1 MARRIAA
8 AIGGQALLP
17 ARFAETGETAYA
29 GSVLDAAR
37 QAWSHS
43 KALIFVAPVAI
54 AVRAIGPLAQDKTHD
69 PAVLALDEQGQFV
82 VSMLSGHL
90 GGANALARQVARIT
104 GGQAVITT
112 ASEVQGKVALDLL
125 AQEAGW
131 SVEPE
136 SALTRVMAAVVN
148 DEPVQ
153 VYTAPGQDDAPLR
166 QIATNW
172 QWVAQPETLGAGPAI
187 VLSDRLEILDL
198 TQTVL
203 LRPHTLVVGIGCQRG
218 VSGEQIEQAVQT
230 TLRDAGLAFGALAA
244 VATVRLKAE
253 EPGLLAFVEAQHLPL
268 RIYEEA
274 EIQALAQRVTLSPS
288 AAQVKL
294 GLPGV
299 AEPCAML
306 AAGVEA
312 LLVQK
317 RAFEGVTVAVARL
330 RGSD

>member
-1 MARRIAA
+1 M
-8 AIGGQALLP
+8 LP
-17 ARFAETGETAYA
+17 TRFAELGEGQYTD
-29 GSVLDAAR
+29 SVLDAAR
-37 QAWSHS
+37 QAWPHS

-54 AVRAIGPLAQDKTHD
+54 AVRAIGPLAQDKTSD

-82 VSMLSGHL
+82 VSMLSGHW
-90 GGANALARQVARIT
+90 GGANALARKVAQIT

-131 SVEPE
+131 SAEPG

-148 DEPVQ
+148 DETVQ
-153 VYTAPGQDDAPLR
+153 VYAEPGYNDAPLR
-166 QIATNW
+166 QAATNW
-172 QWVAQPETLGAGPAI
+172 QWVAQREALGTGPAI
-187 VLSDRLEILDL
+187 VLSDRLESFDL
-198 TQTVL
+198 AQTVL
-203 LRPHTLVVGIGCQRG
+203 FRPRTLVVGIGCQRG
-218 VSGEQIEQAVQT
+218 VSGAQIEQAVQT
-230 TLRDAGLAFGALAA
+230 TLHDAGLAFDSLAA

-253 EPGLLAFVEAQHLPL
+253 EPGLLAFVEAHKLPL
-268 RIYEEA
+268 RIYEET
-274 EIQALAQRVTLSPS
+274 EIQTLAQRVTLSPS
-288 AAQVKL
+288 AAQVKF

-306 AAGVEA
+306 AAGVDE

-330 RGSD
+330 AQGAQS